1 MVVDEEGEE
10 DEDEEEVVSFDLARR
25 VDGGVI
31 VVIVV
36 MCSDELA
43 LLITGRRGSMNVVER
58 ELWSTKKI
66 FPFFS
71 FFFLPAG
78 GQRLFG
84 VAEHVEKFDQLF
96 VVLILFVVDQRISA
110 YFLQNTN

>member
-71 FFFLPAG
+71 FFFSQPTGNACLASLNML
-78 GQRLFG
+78 RNL
-84 VAEHVEKFDQLF
+84 
-96 VVLILFVVDQRISA
+96 
-110 YFLQNTN
+110 TNSLLC